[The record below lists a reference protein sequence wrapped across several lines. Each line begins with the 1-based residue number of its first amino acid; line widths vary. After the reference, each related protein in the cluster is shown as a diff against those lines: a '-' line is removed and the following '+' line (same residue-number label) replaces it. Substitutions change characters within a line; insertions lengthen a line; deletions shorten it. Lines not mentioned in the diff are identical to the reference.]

1 MKGVILAGGTGS
13 RLQPLTSVV
22 GKQLL
27 PVYDKPM
34 IYYPLSTLILAG
46 IDDVLIIVNP
56 HELVIFES
64 VLGDGSKFGISIK
77 YKVQMRP
84 SGLADGVRLARNFVG
99 ADSKFMFILGDN
111 LFFGPAFGSD
121 LENLF
126 DNDGATIFS
135 YRVANPRDYGV
146 VEYDKDG
153 NILSLVEK
161 PERLISNW
169 AIPGIY
175 VLDQLAF
182 EFLPNIQPSPR
193 GELEIIDLLL
203 AYLKVGKLFSV
214 KSSRGNA
221 WFDLGTPDSILSA
234 SVFISNIQSRQGML
248 VGSPEESALVKGK
261 MSAEDLKYLVE
272 DLPECSYRS
281 ALREVLAV
289 YVSQA

>member
-46 IDDVLIIVNP
+46 IEDILIIVNP
-56 HELVIFES
+56 HELKFFEF
-64 VLGDGSKFGISIK
+64 VLGDGAKFGISIQ

-84 SGLADGVRLARNFVG
+84 LGLADGVGLSREFVG
-99 ADSKFMFILGDN
+99 TDLKFMFILGDN
-111 LFFGPAFGSD
+111 LFFGPAFGAN

-126 DNDGATIFS
+126 ENDGATIFG
-135 YRVANPRDYGV
+135 YRVANPYEYGV
-146 VEYDKDG
+146 IEYGKDG
-153 NILSLVEK
+153 GIRTLVEK
-161 PERLISNW
+161 PKEPVSNW

-175 VLDQLAF
+175 ILDQLAF
-182 EFLPNIQPSPR
+182 KFLHSIKPSAR

-203 AYLKVGKLFSV
+203 AYLNEGKLFSV

-221 WFDLGTPDSILSA
+221 WFDLGTAESILSA
-234 SVFISNIQSRQGML
+234 SVFISNVQSRQGML
-248 VGSPEESALVKGK
+248 VGSPEESALVKSK
-261 MSAEDLKYLVE
+261 LSAKEFGALAEV
-272 DLPECSYRS
+272 LPDCNYRS

-289 YVSQA
+289 YVSQS

>member
-1 MKGVILAGGTGS
+1 MKGVILAGGTGT

-64 VLGDGSKFGISIK
+64 VLGDGSKFGISIQ
-77 YKVQMRP
+77 YKVQIRP
-84 SGLADGVRLARNFVG
+84 SGLADGVGLAREFVG
-99 ADSKFMFILGDN
+99 TDSKFMFILGDN
-111 LFFGPAFGSD
+111 LFFGPAFGTN

-126 DNDGATIFS
+126 DNDGATIVS
-135 YRVANPRDYGV
+135 YRVANPHEYGV

-153 NILSLVEK
+153 RIQNLVEK
-161 PERLISNW
+161 PERPLSNW

-182 EFLPNIQPSPR
+182 KFLPSIKPSPR

-203 AYLKVGKLFSV
+203 AYLSIGKLSSIR
-214 KSSRGNA
+214 SSRGNA

-248 VGSPEESALVKGK
+248 VGSPEESALVKGR
-261 MSAEDLKYLVE
+261 MSAENLRNLIK
-272 DLPECSYRS
+272 DLPECSYRN

-289 YVSQA
+289 YVFQE

>member
-46 IDDVLIIVNP
+46 IDEVLIIVNP
-56 HELVIFES
+56 HELAIFES
-64 VLGDGSKFGISIK
+64 VLGNGSKFGISIK
-77 YKVQMRP
+77 YKIQLRP
-84 SGLADGVRLARNFVG
+84 SGLADGVGLAREFVG
-99 ADSKFMFILGDN
+99 SDTNFMFILGDN
-111 LFFGPAFGSD
+111 LFFGPAFGTN

-126 DNDGATIFS
+126 EKDGATIFS
-135 YRVANPRDYGV
+135 YRVANPREYGV

-153 NILSLVEK
+153 EIQGLVEK
-161 PERLISNW
+161 PKQPMSNW

-175 VLDQLAF
+175 VLDQLVF
-182 EFLPNIQPSPR
+182 EFLPNLKPSPR
-193 GELEIIDLLL
+193 GELEIIDLLT
-203 AYLKVGKLFSV
+203 AYLNAGKLFSV

-234 SVFISNIQSRQGML
+234 SVFISNLQSRQGML

-261 MSAEDLKYLVE
+261 LSARELSNLVE
-272 DLPECSYRS
+272 HLPDCSYRN
-281 ALREVLAV
+281 ALREVLAFH
-289 YVSQA
+289 VSQS